1 MKADYNQFDVV
12 LVDFGN
18 EQSGSSVQCGIRP
31 AIIIQN
37 NLGNH
42 YGTTTIVM
50 PVTSQI
56 KKVNQ
61 PTHTLIKAGEEN
73 GLTVDSMVLAE
84 AIKQIS
90 ELRIKKYMGHITDEE
105 DRKNIFNAYMAN
117 FLGRC

>member
-18 EQSGSSVQCGIRP
+18 EQSGSVQCGVRP

-56 KKVNQ
+56 KKSESADAYSYQ
-61 PTHTLIKAGEEN
+61 SGRGKWSN
-73 GLTVDSMVLAE
+73 G
-84 AIKQIS
+84 
-90 ELRIKKYMGHITDEE
+90 
-105 DRKNIFNAYMAN
+105 
-117 FLGRC
+117 

>member
-18 EQSGSSVQCGIRP
+18 EQSSSVQCGIRP

-84 AIKQIS
+84 A
-90 ELRIKKYMGHITDEE
+90 LNR
-105 DRKNIFNAYMAN
+105 
-117 FLGRC
+117 FLS

>member
-18 EQSGSSVQCGIRP
+18 EQSRSVQCGIRP

-90 ELRIKKYMGHITDEE
+90 KLRIKKYIGHIADEE